1 LWNNLKVLSRASKIY
16 QGTKTVPKKDDEIEV
31 KSEESSGCKTNSIP
45 DDLYEPLQPRVASGK
60 APVLVEIICERV
72 HCVLYDFAINT
83 VDMIADKFEGL
94 IDIRTVIRQGDEKDA
109 KYFLTLCEKAGKML
123 TVPTILINGK
133 VIFSTVPH
141 PNELEAAIEAALAQK
156 GILPKQ

>member
-1 LWNNLKVLSRASKIY
+1 MADN
-16 QGTKTVPKKDDEIEV
+16 PE
-31 KSEESSGCKTNSIP
+31 NSCETHLTA
-45 DDLYEPLQPRVASGK
+45 DQKYEPIQPRKASGK

-83 VDMIADKFEGL
+83 VDMIAEKFEGL

-109 KYFLTLCEKAGKML
+109 RYFLTLCEKAGKML
-123 TVPTILINGK
+123 TVPTILINEK

-141 PNELEAAIEAALAQK
+141 PDELEAAIKAALVQK
-156 GILPKQ
+156 GFLRKN

>member
-1 LWNNLKVLSRASKIY
+1 VAENKENS
-16 QGTKTVPKKDDEIEV
+16 
-31 KSEESSGCKTNSIP
+31 CKTKSIP
-45 DDLYEPLQPRVASGK
+45 EDLYEPIQPRIATGI

-83 VDMIADKFEGL
+83 VDMIAEKFEGL

-109 KYFLTLCEKAGKML
+109 KYFMALCEKAGKML
-123 TVPTILINGK
+123 TVPTILINGE

-141 PNELEAAIEAALAQK
+141 PDELEAAIEEKLAQK
-156 GILPKQ
+156 GFSRKK

>member
-1 LWNNLKVLSRASKIY
+1 M
-16 QGTKTVPKKDDEIEV
+16 PKKDIKIEEI
-31 KSEESSGCKTNSIP
+31 SEESSGCKTDSIP
-45 DDLYEPLQPRVASGK
+45 DDLYEPIQPRVATGK

-83 VDMIADKFEGL
+83 VDMIAEKFEGL

-123 TVPTILINGK
+123 TVPTILINGE

-141 PNELEAAIEAALAQK
+141 PTELEAAIEKALKEKELSGEA
-156 GILPKQ
+156 GADC

>member
-1 LWNNLKVLSRASKIY
+1 MSE
-16 QGTKTVPKKDDEIEV
+16 KDIKIEV
-31 KSEESSGCKTNSIP
+31 NSEKSSGCRANSIP
-45 DDLYEPLQPRVASGK
+45 DDLYETIEPRIATGK

-83 VDMIADKFEGL
+83 VDMIAEKFEGL

-141 PNELEAAIEAALAQK
+141 PNELEAAIEAALAQT
-156 GILPKQ
+156 GISLKQ

>member
-1 LWNNLKVLSRASKIY
+1 MS
-16 QGTKTVPKKDDEIEV
+16 KKDIEIEV
-31 KSEESSGCKTNSIP
+31 NSKESSGCKTDFMP
-45 DDLYEPLQPRVASGK
+45 DDLYEPIEPRVATGK

-83 VDMIADKFEGL
+83 VDMIAEKYDGL

-109 KYFLTLCEKAGKML
+109 QYFLTLCEKAGKML
-123 TVPTILINGK
+123 SVPTILINGE

-141 PNELEAAIEAALAQK
+141 PNELEKAIDEALAQK
-156 GILPKQ
+156 GILRKK

>member
-1 LWNNLKVLSRASKIY
+1 MAENKENSCETRLSA
-16 QGTKTVPKKDDEIEV
+16 DE
-31 KSEESSGCKTNSIP
+31 K
-45 DDLYEPLQPRVASGK
+45 YEPIQPRRASGK

-83 VDMIADKFEGL
+83 VDMIAEKFEGL

-123 TVPTILINGK
+123 TVPTILINGE

-141 PNELEAAIEAALAQK
+141 PTELEKAIEDALAQK
-156 GILPKQ
+156 GFLRKK

>member
-1 LWNNLKVLSRASKIY
+1 VSE
-16 QGTKTVPKKDDEIEV
+16 KDIKIEV
-31 KSEESSGCKTNSIP
+31 NSEKSSGCRANSIP
-45 DDLYEPLQPRVASGK
+45 DDLYETIEPRIATGK

-83 VDMIADKFEGL
+83 VDMIAEKFEGL

-141 PNELEAAIEAALAQK
+141 PDELEEAIEEALAQK
-156 GILPKQ
+156 GFLPKK

>member
-1 LWNNLKVLSRASKIY
+1 VSE
-16 QGTKTVPKKDDEIEV
+16 KDIKIEV
-31 KSEESSGCKTNSIP
+31 NSEESSGCRTNNIP
-45 DDLYEPLQPRVASGK
+45 DDLYEPIEPRLATGK

-83 VDMIADKFEGL
+83 VDMIAEKFEGL

-109 KYFLTLCEKAGKML
+109 KYFLTLCEKTGKML

-141 PNELEAAIEAALAQK
+141 PDELEEAIEEALAQK
-156 GILPKQ
+156 GFLPKK

>member
-1 LWNNLKVLSRASKIY
+1 MTNKEDNS
-16 QGTKTVPKKDDEIEV
+16 
-31 KSEESSGCKTNSIP
+31 CKT
-45 DDLYEPLQPRVASGK
+45 DRTEDQKYEPLEPRVASGK

-83 VDMIADKFEGL
+83 VDMIAEKFEGL
-94 IDIRTVIRQGDEKDA
+94 IDIRTVIRQGDVEDA

-123 TVPTILINGK
+123 TVPTILINGE

-141 PNELEAAIEAALAQK
+141 PNELEAAIEEVLAQK
-156 GILPKQ
+156 GFLRKK

>member
-1 LWNNLKVLSRASKIY
+1 MSKKNIKIKVSSK
-16 QGTKTVPKKDDEIEV
+16 
-31 KSEESSGCKTNSIP
+31 ESSGCKTNSIP
-45 DDLYEPLQPRVASGK
+45 DDLYEPIQPRVATGK

-83 VDMIADKFEGL
+83 VDMIAEKFEGL

-123 TVPTILINGK
+123 TVPTILINGE

-141 PNELEAAIEAALAQK
+141 PTELEAAIEKALKEKELSGEA
-156 GILPKQ
+156 GADC

>member
-1 LWNNLKVLSRASKIY
+1 MSPKDQEILKDS
-16 QGTKTVPKKDDEIEV
+16 EIS
-31 KSEESSGCKTNSIP
+31 SECKTNDIA
-45 DDLYEPLQPRVASGK
+45 DDLYNPIEPRVASGK

-109 KYFLTLCEKAGKML
+109 EYFLELCRKAGKML
-123 TVPTILINGK
+123 SVPTILINGD
-133 VIFSTVPH
+133 VIFTTVPH
-141 PNELEAAIEAALAQK
+141 PTELEAAITEALIKK
-156 GILPKQ
+156 GIFTGK

>member
-1 LWNNLKVLSRASKIY
+1 MSKNHLDIDGTSPGASN
-16 QGTKTVPKKDDEIEV
+16 
-31 KSEESSGCKTNSIP
+31 CKTDNLP
-45 DDLYEPLQPRVASGK
+45 DDLYEPLQPRMATGK

-83 VDMIADKFEGL
+83 VDMIAEKFAGL

-109 KYFLTLCEKAGKML
+109 EYFLALCRKAGRML
-123 TVPTILINGK
+123 TVPTILINGE

-141 PNELEAAIEAALAQK
+141 PTELEDAINKALIKK
-156 GILPKQ
+156 GISLENKPSNTRSE

>member
-1 LWNNLKVLSRASKIY
+1 MS
-16 QGTKTVPKKDDEIEV
+16 KKDIEIEV
-31 KSEESSGCKTNSIP
+31 NSEESSGCKTNSIP
-45 DDLYEPLQPRVASGK
+45 DDLYEPIEPRVATGK

-83 VDMIADKFEGL
+83 VDMIAEKFEGL

-109 KYFLTLCEKAGKML
+109 RYFLTLCEKAGKML
-123 TVPTILINGK
+123 TVPTILINGE

-141 PNELEAAIEAALAQK
+141 PDELEAAIKASLAQK
-156 GILPKQ
+156 GILQKK

>member
-1 LWNNLKVLSRASKIY
+1 VVEDKKNSCETHLSE
-16 QGTKTVPKKDDEIEV
+16 DV
-31 KSEESSGCKTNSIP
+31 K
-45 DDLYEPLQPRVASGK
+45 YEPVEPRVATGK

-83 VDMIADKFEGL
+83 VDMIAEKFDGL

-123 TVPTILINGK
+123 TVPTILINGE

-141 PNELEAAIEAALAQK
+141 PDELEAAIEAALARD
-156 GILPKQ
+156 GILQKKKP